1 MVHLSAGL
9 HVVVDYLVQLVGLLA
24 PVSVSVQVISRIDL
38 PFGILLGDAAIRKSP
53 RVSKAAHQEVVREH
67 SE

>member
-38 PFGILLGDAAIRKSP
+38 PFGILLGDATVGKSP